1 MKKFI
6 CSNYTRKRYFLSAPF
21 EEEKKTGITSFIN
34 RVDMNGM
41 VIAVSTTATA
51 GEGDA
56 TAVAEKVAVA
66 AVETITI
73 RNCRN
78 RNSTARYVD

>member
-21 EEEKKTGITSFIN
+21 VEEKKTGITSFIN
-34 RVDMNGM
+34 RGDMNGM
-41 VIAVSTTATA
+41 VPAVSTTATA
-51 GEGDA
+51 GDA

-66 AVETITI
+66 AIETITI

>member
-1 MKKFI
+1 
-6 CSNYTRKRYFLSAPF
+6 
-21 EEEKKTGITSFIN
+21 
-34 RVDMNGM
+34 MNGM

-51 GEGDA
+51 GDA

-66 AVETITI
+66 AIETITI